1 MNLKSLCSAID
12 ESRKPIKVYLKKNG
26 KKRLT
31 VIEGL
36 TNPQSHLKDFKR
48 KYACN
53 GFLNGNINLQGDHQ
67 DKISEYFKKEKIFY
81 HIA

>member
-1 MNLKSLCSAID
+1 MDIKDICSAID
-12 ESRKPIKVYLKKNG
+12 ESRKPVKVYLKKNG
-26 KKRLT
+26 EKRLT
-31 VIEGL
+31 VTEGL
-36 TNPQSHLKDFKR
+36 ANPQSHLKDFKR

>member
-1 MNLKSLCSAID
+1 MDIKDIRSAID

-36 TNPQSHLKDFKR
+36 PNPQSHLKDFKR

-53 GFLNGNINLQGDHQ
+53 GFLDMNINLQGDHREE
-67 DKISEYFKKEKIFY
+67 ISKYFLKEKIFY

>member
-1 MNLKSLCSAID
+1 MDIKDICSAID

-36 TNPQSHLKDFKR
+36 PNPQSQLKDFKR
-48 KYACN
+48 RFACN
-53 GFLNGNINLQGDHQ
+53 GFLDRDINLQGDHTEGIYSLLKR
-67 DKISEYFKKEKIFY
+67 DHCVLLS
-81 HIA
+81 